1 MKKTII
7 IVAVIAIVAVLVIG
21 IVIANK
27 KEDAEVKKEVK
38 IETVEQMKEI
48 FSNIYEKLGD
58 ELPSIDTQEID
69 VADEEMV
76 KLFTGLKSNKNV
88 EALVVSEPMM
98 SSQAYSA
105 VLVKVTEDA
114 NIEEMKKE
122 MMNNIDVRK
131 WICVSA
137 EKVYVT
143 NCENVIFLIM
153 SSEDWAKPVYDEFKK
168 EVDGNIGKELQ
179 RTEEI

>member
-1 MKKTII
+1 MKKSII
-7 IVAVIAIVAVLVIG
+7 IVAVIAIIVA
-21 IVIANK
+21 IVFGVMILNK
-27 KEDAEVKKEVK
+27 KGDTEKKQEVK
-38 IETVEQMKEI
+38 IETVGEMKEI
-48 FSNIYEKLGD
+48 FSNIYEKLGN

-69 VADEEMV
+69 TTDEEMV
-76 KLFTGLKSNKNV
+76 KSFTGLKSAEKV

-105 VLVKVTEDA
+105 VLVKVSKDA
-114 NIEEMKKE
+114 DIEEMKKE
-122 MMNNIDVRK
+122 MIDNIDIRK

-143 NCENVIFLIM
+143 NCGDVIFLIM